1 MTNETRNRI
10 SQRRFERN
18 AQQETLEDMLEHL
31 ERMSHQIRAMA
42 YDITAIRRVAT
53 TFGVLAA
60 IAIIIGSCSLLG
72 L

>member
-42 YDITAIRRVAT
+42 DDITAIRRVAT